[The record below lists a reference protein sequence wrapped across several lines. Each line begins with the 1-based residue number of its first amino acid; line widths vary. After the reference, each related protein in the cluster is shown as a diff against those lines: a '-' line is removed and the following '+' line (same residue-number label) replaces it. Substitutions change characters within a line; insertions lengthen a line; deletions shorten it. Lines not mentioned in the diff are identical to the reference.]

1 MTAATIGH
9 ASKPKSKRASSLWAE
24 NLSSFWFLLPII
36 IIFFILTVVPLAQ
49 SFFYSLTD
57 YDGYSENFSFVAFSN
72 YVAIFKDPSLLSALG
87 FTPAVCLRH
96 HTVGHLFR
104 HSAGRD
110 PQQSH
115 VGT

>member
-87 FTPAVCLRH
+87 FTLLYAFGTTLWSPVSP
-96 HTVGHLFR
+96 FR
-104 HSAGRD
+104 W
-110 PQQSH
+110 P
-115 VGT
+115 